1 VTRRTDQ
8 GDPGDQGAG
17 DEGDQGAGDP
27 GDQCDPGDEGDQGD
41 PGAGHPVDICWKIVS
56 NVQRCFV

>member
-1 VTRRTDQ
+1 MTRRTDQ

-17 DEGDQGAGDP
+17 DEGDQGAGD
-27 GDQCDPGDEGDQGD
+27 QCDPGDQGD